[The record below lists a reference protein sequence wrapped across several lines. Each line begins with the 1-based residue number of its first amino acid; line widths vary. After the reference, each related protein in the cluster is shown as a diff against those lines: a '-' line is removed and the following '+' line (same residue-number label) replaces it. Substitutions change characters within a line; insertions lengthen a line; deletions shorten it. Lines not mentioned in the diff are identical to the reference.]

1 MPYGKHGAIIINLQR
16 NIKNGQNNK
25 GEKMSIGQGKKGSLV
40 ESVVQVLTGWGVAI
54 ITQLIVYPLMNIEV
68 SISQNVWISM
78 IFIAVGFVKQYYVRR
93 LFELSVKIGD

>member
-1 MPYGKHGAIIINLQR
+1 
-16 NIKNGQNNK
+16 
-25 GEKMSIGQGKKGSLV
+25 MSIGQGKKGSLV
-40 ESVVQVLTGWGVAI
+40 ESIVQVLTGWGVAI

>member
-1 MPYGKHGAIIINLQR
+1 
-16 NIKNGQNNK
+16 
-25 GEKMSIGQGKKGSLV
+25 MSIGQGKKGSLV